1 MDIFGILNMVCG
13 LALFLYGMH
22 VMGEGLTRMSGGR
35 LEQLL
40 ERLTQSRLK
49 AVLLGAAVTAV
60 IQSSSATTVM
70 VVGFV
75 NSGIMKLSQAA
86 GVIMG
91 ANIGTTVTSWI
102 LSLTGL
108 EGSSLLVR
116 LLKPSSFTPVMAMVG
131 VAFLLFTKSEK
142 KHNIGSI
149 FIGFTVLMCGMTMM
163 SDAVKPLAN
172 VPEFTGM
179 LLMFTNPVL
188 GMLAGV
194 LLTAVIQSSSASV
207 GILQALCV
215 TGAVKYSAALPII
228 MGQNIGT
235 CVTALLSGI
244 GASKNAKRAA
254 LIHLYFNLIGTVL
267 FMCAFYAFN
276 AVFPFAFLD
285 DAADAAGIAVIHTAF
300 NLAATLVLLPFSSV
314 LERLATLTVRDDEQ
328 AERIDDFQLLDERFL
343 STPAFAAEQCR
354 VVTVRMARLTL
365 EAIDAAIDLVDGE
378 PYSEEKAGRVEALEA
393 KIDLYEDN
401 LGTYMVKLS
410 HAKLSGEDSHTVSM
424 LLHSISDFE
433 RISDHAVN
441 VLRSAREM
449 HEKKLS
455 FSPQAAAELHVFAEA
470 VRDIARRTVDCFDR
484 GDLELAATVEPL
496 ESCIDQINSKV
507 KSRHIERLTAGQCT
521 IELGFILQDIC
532 TNFERVS
539 DHCSNIALCLIQ
551 VPNDELDTHEYSQNV
566 RKTDRDHFAE
576 VRRQYQERY
585 ALPDAQQ

>member
-235 CVTALLSGI
+235 CVTALLSSI

-539 DHCSNIALCLIQ
+539 DHCSNIALCQIQ